1 MAKLSLILKA
11 KRKPKFTTRKKN
23 RCLVCGR
30 SRAFIRQF
38 AMCRI
43 CFRERALLGQ
53 LPGVKKSSW

>member
-1 MAKLSLILKA
+1 MARLALRLKA
-11 KRKPKFTTRKKN
+11 QKEPKYSTRKKN

-30 SRAFIRQF
+30 ARAYIRQF
-38 AMCRI
+38 GMCRI